1 MKPLELNDQNIKE
14 FDTVLKQEMDKAIK
28 HFERELITIRTGR
41 AHPSL
46 VEDIKVTCYGS
57 STPMRV
63 REIAS
68 IATPEAR
75 LITIS
80 PWDKGILG
88 DIEKS
93 ILQSDLGVTPVND
106 GNIIRITLPEM
117 SSQRREELTKIL
129 GKKTEE
135 TRVSIRNVRKDF
147 NNLIRDALKNKEI
160 SEDHSRRLNEHL
172 QKITDEFI
180 AKADQMAERKK
191 QDITTV

>member
-172 QKITDEFI
+172 QKIIDEFI